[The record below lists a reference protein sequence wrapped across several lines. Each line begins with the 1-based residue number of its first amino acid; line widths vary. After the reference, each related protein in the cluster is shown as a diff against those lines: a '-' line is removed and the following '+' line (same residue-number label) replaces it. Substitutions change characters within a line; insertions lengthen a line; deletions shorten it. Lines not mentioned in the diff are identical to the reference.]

1 VHCEGRLVVQNPL
14 VFSVPTWNKFK
25 GMLVSSMS
33 ADLFTQPSL
42 PRAAWSSSI
51 INLEVIS
58 TDNTNVEIG
67 WGSFGMME
75 NRMILQ
81 GDMTVH
87 GFKDSHIP
95 GDTFADKRSYLIQT
109 GPEELARLLQLG
121 GFRAQFVN
129 GITMTGDCILSLPTG
144 FVFITACS
152 DCNYLRWSFSGD
164 QGDAVRAKVSLQ
176 NIIDSFPEKKQ
187 TAGYVDYAR
196 FLGLRV

>member
-14 VFSVPTWNKFK
+14 VFSVPSWNKFK
-25 GMLVSSMS
+25 GVLVSSMS

-42 PRAAWSSSI
+42 PRAAWSTSV

-58 TDNTNVEIG
+58 TDNTNVEIS

-95 GDTFADKRSYLIQT
+95 GDTFSDKRNYLIQT
-109 GPEELARLLQLG
+109 GQEELTRLLALG

-129 GITMTGDCILSLPTG
+129 GITMTGDCVISLPTG

-164 QGDAVRAKVSLQ
+164 HSDAVRAKVSLQ

-187 TAGYVDYAR
+187 TSGYVDYAR

>member
-1 VHCEGRLVVQNPL
+1 MP
-14 VFSVPTWNKFK
+14 SWNKFR
-25 GMLVSSMS
+25 GVLVSSMS

-42 PRAAWSSSI
+42 PRAAWSTSV

-58 TDNTNVEIG
+58 TDNTNVEIS

-95 GDTFADKRSYLIQT
+95 GDTFSDKRNYLIQT
-109 GPEELARLLQLG
+109 GSQELTRLLALG
-121 GFRAQFVN
+121 SFRAQFTN
-129 GITMTGDCILSLPTG
+129 GITITGDCILSLPTG

-152 DCNYLRWSFSGD
+152 DCNYVRWSFSGD

-176 NIIDSFPEKKQ
+176 NIIDCFPEKKQ
-187 TAGYVDYAR
+187 TSGYVDYAR